1 MIVGLS
7 GSLLSIRVRSLLMA
21 STVGTVVRQTLV
33 LDRTDFHIGWGYME
47 MATLVSVLRR
57 RMLIP
62 IA

>member
-1 MIVGLS
+1 
-7 GSLLSIRVRSLLMA
+7 MA